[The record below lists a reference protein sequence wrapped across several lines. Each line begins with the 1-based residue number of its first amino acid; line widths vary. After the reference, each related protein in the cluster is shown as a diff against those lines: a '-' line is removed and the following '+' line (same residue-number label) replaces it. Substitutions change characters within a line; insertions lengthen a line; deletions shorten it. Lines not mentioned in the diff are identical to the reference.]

1 MSEKST
7 ALVPKLFVGL
17 LLAGTLTSCALNPE
31 GLHHGA
37 SQDNDIEIYGTTAGI
52 RGIILQKNN
61 SNSTYCAEP
70 QPDAAISESMSE
82 NVSVSQGEAAV
93 KMKGR
98 RKVQKKKA

>member
-7 ALVPKLFVGL
+7 ALLPKLFVGL

-52 RGIILQKNN
+52 MLQKNN

-70 QPDAAISESMSE
+70 QPDVAVSETLSE
-82 NVSVSQGEAAV
+82 KIGISQGEAGSESEGASESV
-93 KMKGR
+93 G
-98 RKVQKKKA
+98 